1 MKPAKSFVLSNLT
14 VLYGDTQ
21 SHQENAQLSDTPILK
36 IVTPYLQDQNLTI
49 SNVCLR

>member
-36 IVTPYLQDQNLTI
+36 IATPYLQDQNLTI